1 MLSSRR
7 ACRPRFAFAFHLGAQ
22 RLDEMR
28 GVRRER
34 RAALD
39 GDEGLEARRL
49 LDLEQSYAGN
59 AVIRHRELVDD
70 GNPKS
75 DLRIGRVDADQ
86 GKARH
91 FGGRDPLATGERVIL
106 RHDAEQAAGGQ
117 RQEIQRGMI

>member
-7 ACRPRFAFAFHLGAQ
+7 ACRPRFAFGFHLGAQ
-22 RLDEMR
+22 RLEMR

-59 AVIRHRELVDD
+59 AAIRHRELIDD
-70 GNPKS
+70 GNPKLGL
-75 DLRIGRVDADQ
+75 DQRAARV
-86 GKARH
+86 
-91 FGGRDPLATGERVIL
+91 
-106 RHDAEQAAGGQ
+106 AEAGGS
-117 RQEIQRGMI
+117 